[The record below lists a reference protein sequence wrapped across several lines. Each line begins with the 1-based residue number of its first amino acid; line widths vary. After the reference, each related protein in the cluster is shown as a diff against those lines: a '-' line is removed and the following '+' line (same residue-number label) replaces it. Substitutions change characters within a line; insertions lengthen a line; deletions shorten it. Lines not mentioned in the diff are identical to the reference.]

1 MKEVEDLVQEMNIM
15 KEIGTHPNVVT
26 ILGVCTTQGTVLDGY
41 SQGRITDIVI
51 QARKIYLY
59 NSLFMVNR
67 YNVYEY

>member
-41 SQGRITDIVI
+41 SDPGKEDISVS
-51 QARKIYLY
+51 QALY
-59 NSLFMVNR
+59 G
-67 YNVYEY
+67 